1 MVETSRLWNG
11 WLWLINRNFGYILG
25 IIAALSL
32 WTYVGES
39 LFDALPNELSF
50 LASLYSLF
58 GSLVLSATLI
68 VRTLGPKS
76 ADLTLAFSIVLSRFW
91 SVLGLSI
98 VIYFGTLLGFI
109 LFFLPGLVVM
119 TFLMPAMCILLS
131 ENQSVFGAISES
143 VRLMRPA
150 FWPVF
155 GMTIALG
162 ILLFVLL
169 ILTKWI
175 GPIATGQMHDGH
187 VILSMIVEN
196 TFSVLSIVWSV
207 AVYFEIR
214 HLALE
219 D

>member
-1 MVETSRLWNG
+1 
-11 WLWLINRNFGYILG
+11 
-25 IIAALSL
+25 A
-32 WTYVGES
+32 
-39 LFDALPNELSF
+39 
-50 LASLYSLF
+50 
-58 GSLVLSATLI
+58 LVLSATLI

-119 TFLMPAMCILLS
+119 IFLMPAMCILLS

-175 GPIATGQMHDGH
+175 GPIATGQTHDGH
-187 VILSMIVEN
+187 LILSMIVEN
-196 TFSVLSIVWSV
+196 TLSVLSIVWSV